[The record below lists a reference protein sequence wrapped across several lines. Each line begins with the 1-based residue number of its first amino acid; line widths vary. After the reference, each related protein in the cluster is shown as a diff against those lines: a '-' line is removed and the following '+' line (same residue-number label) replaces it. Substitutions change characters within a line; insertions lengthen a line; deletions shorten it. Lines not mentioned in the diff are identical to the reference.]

1 MIYNVIT
8 RVGLRP
14 PKYQGRKSK
23 MKEIRGEYSKALSE
37 GERGKCFVKIWD
49 FMRLDFDLR
58 GIELVVYAV
67 IFAMH
72 RNYCECF
79 MGSREYLMEWSGGSK
94 VSVDRALSSLA
105 ERGLILKEYR
115 QYGQKKKAV
124 YFVNTD
130 MLPTC
135 EEFSLENRNRDNKLK
150 IKNAPKGA

>member
-1 MIYNVIT
+1 MEGT
-8 RVGLRP
+8 RV
-14 PKYQGRKSK
+14 KHS
-23 MKEIRGEYSKALSE
+23 EDLSE

-58 GIELVVYAV
+58 GIELIVYAV

-72 RNYCECF
+72 RNYCDCF
-79 MGSREYLMEWSGGSK
+79 MGSRKYLMQWSGGSK
-94 VSVDRALSSLA
+94 ISVDRALSSLT

-115 QYGQKKKAV
+115 QYGQMKKAV

-135 EEFSLENRNRDNKLK
+135 EEFGLENRNRDNKAK
-150 IKNAPKGA
+150 IKNAREGA